1 MLVDDAPKRPFSPT
15 TTTAAEEGGD
25 AKRRLVMAVT
35 LDEPLDY
42 HVLEDMDADEIGVPD
57 GLTLEAARAGKRE
70 ALEMLEHYG
79 VFEAKP
85 IDELDG
91 IKRLRARWEPQ
102 RRGDEIKWR
111 YVAQEFKWMEER
123 DDCFAAASTAT
134 TSKIVDFIGLKTSD
148 AVTFAADCIKA

>member
-1 MLVDDAPKRPFSPT
+1 
-15 TTTAAEEGGD
+15 
-25 AKRRLVMAVT
+25 MAVT

-42 HVLEDMDADEIGVPD
+42 SVLEDMEADEIIVPE
-57 GLTLEAARAGKRE
+57 GMTLEAARKGKRE

-79 VFEAKP
+79 VFEARP
-85 IDELDG
+85 IDELGG
-91 IKRLRARWEPQ
+91 IKCLRARWEPQ

-134 TSKIVDFIGLKTSD
+134 TSKIVDFIGLNTPE
-148 AVTFAADCIKA
+148 AVTFAADCVKA